1 MRADQLTDPLAYHGE
16 GPVWLAGTRW
26 PRGLYWLDMLAG
38 DVLHLGA
45 DGTVERR
52 HVGTTIALVRPR
64 DGGGLVYA
72 VERGFALDDG
82 PGTAL
87 RNLPELWDNP
97 GVRMNEGGC
106 DPAGRLYCGSMSYQ
120 AETAAGS
127 LYLLHPDGAVDT
139 VAGGFTIPN
148 GLEWTPDGTQA
159 YHVDTP
165 TGRIDILDWNADEGL
180 HNRRPFANVEGDGQ
194 PDGLTV
200 DADGGVWVAVW
211 GGRAVHCYGPDGS
224 LSAVVEV
231 PAAQVSACTFGGPDL
246 EELFIT
252 TSRENLD
259 DPEPA
264 AGAVFSVR
272 PGVRGRPVR
281 PFAG

>member
-1 MRADQLTDPLAYHGE
+1 MRAEQLTEPVAYHGE

-26 PRGLYWLDMLAG
+26 PHGLYWLDMLAG
-38 DVLHLGA
+38 DVLHLGP

-52 HVGTTIALVRPR
+52 HVGTTIAVVRPR
-64 DGGGLVYA
+64 VDGGLVYA
-72 VERGFALDDG
+72 VERGFVLDGG

-87 RNLPELWDNP
+87 RTLPELWDDP
-97 GVRMNEGGC
+97 SIRMNEGGC
-106 DPAGRLYCGSMSYQ
+106 DPAGRLYCGSMSYAQ
-120 AETAAGS
+120 EPGAGS
-127 LYLLHPDGAVDT
+127 LYLLHPDGAIDT
-139 VAGGFTIPN
+139 AARGFTIPN

-165 TGRIDILDWNADEGL
+165 TGRIDILEWDADKGL
-180 HNRRPFANVEGDGQ
+180 HDRRPFANVDGGGK

-211 GGRAVHCYGPDGS
+211 GGRAVHCYAPDGS

-246 EELFIT
+246 DELFIT

-259 DPEPA
+259 DPEPG

-281 PFAG
+281 AFAG